1 MLGILNYYIMELI
14 RNIEKKDIPQL
25 KIVIDSTGLFPSE
38 LLDDMIAD
46 YLTNPNSSDIWLTL
60 ELDGTP
66 VVIAYCA
73 PERLTSGTYNVYLI
87 AVLKEHQGKG
97 LGASM
102 MQHIEQLLKEQ
113 GHRILLVETSG
124 LPEFELTRRFYDKS
138 NYQREAVIREFY
150 QKGEDKIVF
159 WKKLQDE

>member
-1 MLGILNYYIMELI
+1 MKLV
-14 RNIEKKDIPQL
+14 RNIAKRDIPHL
-25 KIVIDSTGLFPSE
+25 KNVIDSTGLFSSE

-46 YLTNPNSSDIWLTL
+46 YFNNSNSSDIWLTL
-60 ELDGTP
+60 ELEGAP

-73 PERLTSGTYNVYLI
+73 PERLTSGTYNLYLI
-87 AVLKEHQGKG
+87 AVSKDHQGKG

-102 MQHIEQLLKEQ
+102 MQYIEQLLKEQ
-113 GHRILLVETSG
+113 GNRVLLVETSG

-150 QKGEDKIVF
+150 QQGEDKIIF
-159 WKKLQDE
+159 WKKL

>member
-1 MLGILNYYIMELI
+1 MKLI
-14 RNIEKKDIPQL
+14 RSITKRDIPHL
-25 KIVIDSTGLFPSE
+25 KNVIDSTGLFPSE

-46 YLTNPNSSDIWLTL
+46 YFNNSNSSDIWLTL
-60 ELDGTP
+60 ELEGAP

-73 PERLTSGTYNVYLI
+73 PERLTSGTYNLYLI
-87 AVLKEHQGKG
+87 AVSKDHQGKG

-102 MQHIEQLLKEQ
+102 MQYIEQLLKEQ
-113 GHRILLVETSG
+113 GNRVLLVETSG

-150 QKGEDKIVF
+150 QEGEDKIIF
-159 WKKLQDE
+159 WKKLES

>member
-1 MLGILNYYIMELI
+1 MELI
-14 RNIEKKDIPQL
+14 RKIEKNDLPHL
-25 KIVIDSTGLFPSE
+25 KNVIDSTGLFPSE

-46 YLTNPNSSDIWLTL
+46 YFNNSNSPDIWLTL
-60 ELDGTP
+60 EVDEAP

-73 PERLTSGTYNVYLI
+73 PERLTSGTYNLYLI
-87 AVLKEHQGKG
+87 AVLKDHQGKG

-102 MQHIEQLLKEQ
+102 MQYIEQMLKEQ
-113 GHRILLVETSG
+113 GHRVLLVETSG

-150 QKGEDKIVF
+150 QKGEDKIIF
-159 WKKLQDE
+159 LKKLQDD